1 MLNMQGMWQNIDC
14 SECQHPHVIHV
25 YALHKLRYA
34 EVLKLQALIGDVL
47 YTCGSTLQE
56 LDIEGAESSE
66 LLSKV
71 FVRANLTC
79 QNPVEVPYYS
89 SDSFVDVCVHCASS
103 SDFVSNV
110 DVYPTCK
117 TCFETKAK
125 IYRRKRKQFQPK
137 MPTTKKI
144 ITCTLS
150 CTRTFLYLKMHLYA
164 TRMFENVLFL
174 LCAFCFV
181 LGFF

>member
-1 MLNMQGMWQNIDC
+1 MAECIDC
-14 SECQHPHVIHV
+14 SECQRPRVI

-34 EVLKLQALIGDVL
+34 EVLKLQVLIGDVL

-117 TCFETKAK
+117 TCFETEPK
-125 IYRRKRKQFQPK
+125 IYRRKRKQFKPK
-137 MPTTKKI
+137 NAKKPKKI

-150 CTRTFLYLKMHLYA
+150 CTRIF
-164 TRMFENVLFL
+164 
-174 LCAFCFV
+174 
-181 LGFF
+181 